1 VSCKIKDVDVGVDG
15 DFRIAVVELEGGSE
29 VPEGF
34 MASFMAD
41 KKQRVGGDADWGM
54 RIVGCSW

>member
-1 VSCKIKDVDVGVDG
+1 M
-15 DFRIAVVELEGGSE
+15 ELEGGSE

-41 KKQRVGGDADWGM
+41 EKQRVGGDADWGM

>member
-1 VSCKIKDVDVGVDG
+1 M
-15 DFRIAVVELEGGSE
+15 ELEGGSE

-41 KKQRVGGDADWGM
+41 EKQRVGGDADC
-54 RIVGCSW
+54 RLQLVAVLACE